1 MKKVLLDENS
11 SKFKKERD
19 LKTVIVCAV
28 LYTLCFFINSEITT
42 KYAGLAMV
50 HMVVLFMCLH
60 KEKPFGFDILPKV
73 IPLGIYGLFTYASIV
88 SSAEAQAKPITE
100 AGNIFLWLFMGM
112 FPIIVQRA
120 IRHIMVA
127 KYNSDSDSQND

>member
-1 MKKVLLDENS
+1 
-11 SKFKKERD
+11 
-19 LKTVIVCAV
+19 
-28 LYTLCFFINSEITT
+28 
-42 KYAGLAMV
+42 
-50 HMVVLFMCLH
+50 
-60 KEKPFGFDILPKV
+60 
-73 IPLGIYGLFTYASIV
+73 LFTYASIV